1 MSHKSLTPAR
11 SVLCRVVLFPLLAS
25 LTLFASAQTAPP
37 TAPTP
42 AAAPTPQILAM
53 NGIAHIAIRVKDIA
67 TSVAFYNKLG
77 FEQAFVNTAKDG
89 SVSQAFLKINDKQFI
104 ELYPVTANDPQV
116 GFLHLCFEGADLNA
130 LHDVYAAEGLAPIA
144 VRKAAAGN
152 LLFTIKGPEQPAFPQ
167 NIEYTQY
174 MPDSRHSKDI
184 GQHLGTDRV
193 ADKMTI
199 VSLAMQN
206 PASARAFY
214 LAKLGFTVDP
224 ANLAR
229 LYLPGTSG
237 QQVELVAADVLGLRS
252 SITLTASSLDKAAAQ
267 LTRQQIDFH
276 RVSSSVKDAKGKIQP
291 EIIIVQDPD
300 NNSIRIVAQ

>member
-1 MSHKSLTPAR
+1 MSHKLIAPAR
-11 SVLCRVVLFPLLAS
+11 SVLCRVVLLPLLAS
-25 LTLFASAQTAPP
+25 LTLFASAQTAPTAASAP
-37 TAPTP
+37 AATTAPQLLT
-42 AAAPTPQILAM
+42 M

-67 TSVAFYNKLG
+67 ASVAFYHKLG

-130 LHDVYAAEGLAPIA
+130 LHDAYEAEGLAPIA

-174 MPDSRHSKDI
+174 MPDSRHSKDA
-184 GQHLGTDRV
+184 GLHLGADRV
-193 ADKMTI
+193 ADRMTI

-229 LYLPGTSG
+229 LTLPGTSS
-237 QQVELVAADVLGLRS
+237 QQVEFVSADVLGLRS
-252 SITLTASSLDKAAAQ
+252 SITLIAPSLNKAVAQ

-276 RVSSSVKDAKGKIQP
+276 RVSSSVKDAKGKVQP